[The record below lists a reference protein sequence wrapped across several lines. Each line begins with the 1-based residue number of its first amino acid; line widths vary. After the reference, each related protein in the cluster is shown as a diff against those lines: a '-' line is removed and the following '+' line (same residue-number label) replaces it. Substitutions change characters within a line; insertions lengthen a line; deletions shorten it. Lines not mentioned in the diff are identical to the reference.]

1 VTSPAVLASAT
12 PADSRLARLKGRPLV
27 RRFAGY
33 GLGSIVAAATSELA
47 FVIAYAFLH
56 AGTVGASLAGF
67 VGGAIPNYILN
78 RRWAW
83 QDRTGRSR
91 RSEILLYSAVSI
103 VTFILSV
110 LATRWMEQW
119 ARHLTTDKT
128 LRVLMIAGA
137 YLTVSGVAFLAKFV
151 LYDRIV
157 FTKGPSDP
165 GSGAGPSAVA
175 STTS

>member
-1 VTSPAVLASAT
+1 MTGGTAT
-12 PADSRLARLKGRPLV
+12 LGRMAGLRGRPLV

-33 GLGSIVAAATSELA
+33 GLGSVVAAGTSEIA

-91 RSEILLYSAVSI
+91 RSEIMLYAAVSLVSFLI
-103 VTFILSV
+103 SV
-110 LATRWMEQW
+110 AATKSAEQW
-119 ARHLTTDKT
+119 AKHLTPDKT
-128 LRVLMIAGA
+128 WRVLVIALA
-137 YLTVSGVAFLAKFV
+137 YLTASGIVFVAKFV
-151 LYDRIV
+151 VYDLVV

-165 GSGAGPSAVA
+165 GPGVSPSAVA
-175 STTS
+175 STKS

>member
-1 VTSPAVLASAT
+1 MT
-12 PADSRLARLKGRPLV
+12 ARVEAGGRMAGLKRRPLA

-33 GLGSIVAAATSELA
+33 GLGSIIAAATSELA

-83 QDRTGRSR
+83 QDRKGRSR
-91 RSEILLYSAVSI
+91 RSEIILYATVSI
-103 VTFILSV
+103 VSFVSSV
-110 LATRWMEQW
+110 FATRWMEEW

-128 LRVLMIAGA
+128 WRVLMIAGA
-137 YLTVSGVAFLAKFV
+137 YLFVSGVAFLAKFV
-151 LYDRIV
+151 LYDLIV
-157 FTKGPSDP
+157 FTKGPSDQ
-165 GSGAGPSAVA
+165 SRGAEPSALA
-175 STTS
+175 ATKW